1 MISWAFV
8 TGLSFSMP
16 ITSVN
21 KRPLIKKG
29 IPLHG
34 RADAQANR
42 FTCRHKLQDIME
54 VLSIKQVEKKRL
66 EIETWNLLV

>member
-1 MISWAFV
+1 MSWAFV

-34 RADAQANR
+34 RADVQANR
-42 FTCRHKLQDIME
+42 STCRHKLQDIME
-54 VLSIKQVEKKRL
+54 VLSIRQVEKKRL